1 MKTKVLK
8 AKCGYTELVFDVN
21 GTQYVLSRDYKSG
34 QSLMYW
40 FVIGIG
46 GEILKF
52 DIRKLGI
59 DEEEFTDIVLTSENS
74 TQILRKVKAILVG
87 IDNFAGKIQEVAW
100 RPTAKAA

>member
-34 QSLMYW
+34 QPLMYW

-46 GEILKF
+46 GDALKF
-52 DIRKLGI
+52 DVRKLGI

-74 TQILRKVKAILVG
+74 AQILRKVKDVLVS
-87 IDNFAGKIQEVAW
+87 IKDFAEKIQEVAW
-100 RPTAKAA
+100 RPTVKTA